1 MSELLN
7 FGPLIYKTK
16 LPDEICN
23 SLITRAEGNTINME
37 TNLAGN
43 LHKETS
49 YNEDDRKWFA
59 NIIKGDFEEY
69 KRQSDIMSDFI
80 GVNYTWELLSLWINY
95 MRPGDY
101 NPPHT
106 HSADYSF
113 VLFLDVPEELE
124 DENMDFRGNSE
135 GPGRITFDFGEG
147 MKARWFCMSRTF
159 LPKKGDF
166 FIFPALL
173 RHYVHPFKS
182 DVTRI
187 SISGNI
193 DVRLSE
199 QDKEKFENY
208 F

>member
-7 FGPLIYKTK
+7 FGPLMFKTK
-16 LPDEICN
+16 LSDVICD
-23 SLITRAEGNTINME
+23 SLMTRAENNTINMTTE
-37 TNLAGN
+37 LAGN

-49 YNEDDRKWFA
+49 FDENDKQWFA

-69 KRQSDIMSDFI
+69 KRQSDIMSDFD
-80 GVNYTWELLSLWINY
+80 GVGYSWKLSSLWINY

-113 VLFLDVPEELE
+113 VLFLNVPEEIE
-124 DENMDFRGNSE
+124 DENMNFRGNSE
-135 GPGRITFDFGEG
+135 GPGRLTFDFGEG
-147 MKARWFCMSRTF
+147 MRKRWFCMSRTF

-182 DVTRI
+182 DVTRV
-187 SISGNI
+187 SVSGNI
-193 DVRLSE
+193 EV
-199 QDKEKFENY
+199 QPKEEVKNY